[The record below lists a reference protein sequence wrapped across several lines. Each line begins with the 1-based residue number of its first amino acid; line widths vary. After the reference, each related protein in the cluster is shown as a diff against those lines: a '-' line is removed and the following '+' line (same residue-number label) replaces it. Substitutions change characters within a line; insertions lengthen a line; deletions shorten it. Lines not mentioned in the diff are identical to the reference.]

1 MILDPS
7 KYVQMFNVCN
17 DYFRHILLFFVVE
30 LEAYNFYLSKTDIAK
45 VLCNSRY
52 IMAQQSLWH
61 KISVGS
67 VRIKGLTYIMRN
79 IE

>member
-30 LEAYNFYLSKTDIAK
+30 LGAYNFYLAKKLILQRFFVIAGA
-45 VLCNSRY
+45 S
-52 IMAQQSLWH
+52 WH
-61 KISVGS
+61 KISVDG
-67 VRIKGLTYIMRN
+67 VIIKGLTYIMSN
-79 IE
+79 IQ